1 MRIRPWRTV
10 LALVGLLAVLPAR
23 PAWAQAPQ
31 APTPSTSVRVF
42 LDCHECDIDY
52 LRREI
57 TWVDYTRQH
66 ADAEVHVLVTT
77 QSTGGGGLLW
87 NVQFIGKQRFA
98 GLDRLHTFTT
108 DVTATSDDR
117 RKEFARIF
125 RVGLVPYAAD
135 TAAASRLDVTWNRAV
150 PAEQLAAVK
159 ARGPDRWYGWLF
171 RVNASGHL
179 SLEESSKF
187 GSYRVS
193 FSGSRVTPDWKIN
206 LSGGRNFD
214 ESSFDISD
222 TDTVHSIRESWN
234 TSGLVV
240 KSLTGKWSWGTRG
253 SASNSTFSNTKL
265 AVAASSGLEY
275 DFFPYSEA
283 DRRSLTVQYT
293 MGASYYQYLEVTIFD
308 KLEETVPHHALN
320 VSLGLRQPWGSAGA
334 YVSLSQ
340 HLNALDRWRFSTF
353 GNADVRLFKGLSVY
367 IYAGYSKIQD
377 QISIRKGAATPEEIL
392 LRLQQQATN
401 YSFNYSFGISYSFGS
416 MFDNIVNPR
425 FSGGFFFF

>member
-1 MRIRPWRTV
+1 MKVRKTTLALAA
-10 LALVGLLAVLPAR
+10 LALVVAIALPAF
-23 PAWAQAPQ
+23 AQTAPQ
-31 APTPSTSVRVF
+31 PGIPPPLRVF
-42 LDCHECDIDY
+42 LDCHECDTDY

-57 TWVDYTRQH
+57 TWIDYVREP
-66 ADAEVHVLVTT
+66 ADADLHVLVTT
-77 QSTGGGGLLW
+77 QSTGGGGTSW
-87 NVQFIGKQRFA
+87 NVQFLGKQRFL

-117 RKEFARIF
+117 RKDFARVF
-125 RVGLVPYAAD
+125 RIGLVAYAAD
-135 TAAASRLDVTWNRAV
+135 TSHAPRLDIAWRRRE
-150 PAEQLAAVK
+150 PSEQLKAV
-159 ARGPDRWYGWLF
+159 ADRGPDRWYGWLF

-179 SLEESSKF
+179 SAEESSKF
-187 GSYRVS
+187 LSYRVS

-214 ESSFDISD
+214 ESEFVISE
-222 TDTVHSIRESWN
+222 TDTVHSVRESWN

-265 AVAASSGLEY
+265 AVSASSGLEY
-275 DFFPYSEA
+275 DFFPYAEA
-283 DRRSLTVQYT
+283 DRRTLTVQYT
-293 MGASYYQYLEVTIFD
+293 MGASYFQYLELTVFD
-308 KLEETVPHHALN
+308 KLEETVPSHALN

-334 YVSLSQ
+334 YMSLSQ
-340 HLNALDRWRFSTF
+340 HLNATDRWRLSTF
-353 GNADVRLFKGLSVY
+353 GNADVRLYKGLSVY
-367 IYAGYSKIQD
+367 VYAGYSKIQD
-377 QISIRKGAATPEEIL
+377 QIALRKGAATPEEIL

-425 FSGGFFFF
+425 FNSGFFFF

>member
-1 MRIRPWRTV
+1 MMLRITRLVAICAALFTAVPAAAQTV
-10 LALVGLLAVLPAR
+10 PPPAL
-23 PAWAQAPQ
+23 
-31 APTPSTSVRVF
+31 RVF
-42 LDCHECDIDY
+42 LDCYQCDIDY

-57 TWVDYTRQH
+57 TWVDYAREP
-66 ADAEVHVLVTT
+66 ADADVHVLVTT
-77 QSTGGGGLLW
+77 QTTGGGGLLW

-108 DVTATSDDR
+108 DVTATSDDK
-117 RKEFARIF
+117 RKDFARVF

-135 TAAASRLDVTWNRAV
+135 TASASRLDVTWNRAT

-171 RVNASGHL
+171 RVNASGNM
-179 SLEESSKF
+179 SAEELSKF
-187 GSYRVS
+187 FSYRLS
-193 FSGSRVTPDWKIN
+193 FSGSRVTPNWKIN

-214 ESSFDISD
+214 ESSFVISD
-222 TDTVHSIRESWN
+222 TDTIHSIRESWS

-265 AVAASSGLEY
+265 AVSASSGLEY
-275 DFFPYSEA
+275 DFFPYAEA

-293 MGASYYQYLEVTIFD
+293 MGASYYQYLELTVFD
-308 KLEETVPHHALN
+308 KLEETVPSHAIN

-334 YVSLSQ
+334 YASLSQ
-340 HLNALDRWRFSTF
+340 HLNATDRWRMSTF
-353 GNADVRLFKGLSVY
+353 GNADVRLFKGFSVY
-367 IYAGYSKIQD
+367 VYAGYSKIQD
-377 QISIRKGAATPEEIL
+377 QISLRKGAATPEEIL
-392 LRLQQQATN
+392 LRLEQQATN

-416 MFDNIVNPR
+416 KFDNIVNPR
-425 FSGGFFFF
+425 FNSGFFFF